1 MGKLLAVGVV
11 LVVLG
16 IAGLAV
22 PYFTT
27 QHKENVAKVGDLALQ
42 TTQTDT
48 HTIPPVVSGGVLV
61 VGLILVGAGAFRRA

>member
-1 MGKLLAVGVV
+1 
-11 LVVLG
+11 VVLG
-16 IAGLAV
+16 LTGFAI

-48 HTIPPVVSGGVLV
+48 HSIPPIVSGGVLV
-61 VGLILVGAGAFRRA
+61 LGLVLVGAGAFRRA

>member
-1 MGKLLAVGVV
+1 MVGVV

-16 IAGLAV
+16 LAGLAV

-27 QHKENVAKVGDLALQ
+27 QHKENVAKVGGLTLQ

-48 HTIPPVVSGGVLV
+48 HSIPPVVSGGVLV
-61 VGLILVGAGAFRRA
+61 LGLVLAGAGAFRRA